1 MQIAWDLFTPGRSL
15 VGGLLIGVATAL
27 FLWGTGRIAGIASLV
42 AGPLSAIGKRSSWA
56 SNQQRLLFLL
66 GLLLAPWAWSH
77 VAALPLAVVDVT
89 WPGLVVAGV
98 LVGVGSRMGNGC
110 TSGHGVCG
118 LSRLSLRSLINVL
131 AFMGSGFVTVFLMRH
146 VF

>member
-15 VGGLLIGVATAL
+15 VGGLLIGLATAL
-27 FLWGTGRIAGIASLV
+27 FLWGTGRVAGIASLV
-42 AGPLSAIGKRSSWA
+42 AGPLSALFSGSLWA
-56 SNQQRLLFLL
+56 AHSQRLMFLL

-77 VAALPLAVVDVT
+77 AAALPRGVVDVS
-89 WPGLVVAGV
+89 WPGLVLAGL

-118 LSRLSLRSLINVL
+118 LSRLSIRSLVNVL
-131 AFMGSGFVTVFLMRH
+131 AFMGSGMVTVFFMRH

>member
-15 VGGLLIGVATAL
+15 VGGLLIGLAAAL
-27 FLWGTGRIAGIASLV
+27 YLWGTGRIAGIASLL
-42 AGPLSAIGKRSSWA
+42 AGPLAALWGGSSLRA
-56 SNQQRLLFLL
+56 QRPRLLFLL

-77 VAALPLAVVDVT
+77 VAALPPALVDVG
-89 WPGLVVAGV
+89 WPGLVLAGV

-131 AFMGSGFVTVFLMRH
+131 AFMGSGFITVFFMRH